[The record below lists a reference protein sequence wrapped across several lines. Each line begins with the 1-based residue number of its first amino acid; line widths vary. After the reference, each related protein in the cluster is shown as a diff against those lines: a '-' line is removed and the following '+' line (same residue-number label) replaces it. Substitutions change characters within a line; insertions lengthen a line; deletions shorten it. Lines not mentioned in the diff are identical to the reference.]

1 MAGRRPRWLRA
12 RPPAPWLSACLLSAG
27 LALGAVPPPA
37 AAQPA
42 LLPPGAADA
51 PPLPLPLPPA
61 PLPPP
66 APGSGAPGI
75 GSPGLAAPGLST
87 PGPVDAPPVPRPT
100 LPAPEAAIIRPALV
114 AELSQSTVEITT
126 GFTGTE
132 LLVFGAT
139 DRLLGPQPGGAPQ
152 DDVVVIARNAAEP
165 MIVRRKVRV
174 LGFWINGP
182 SARFRSVPGFYSVTA
197 TRPLR
202 DLLAAD
208 ELETKRIGLAHL
220 PLDSTGVQDP
230 AYRQALLRLKL
241 DSQLW
246 QEPETPLHIA
256 GSRLFRAR
264 LHLPAIVQTGDYIV
278 EVLLVRDGRVRARQ
292 ELGFRVDRVGMAARI
307 ADVATEAPL
316 VYGVFCVLL
325 AAFAGWLGSVLF
337 RRG

>member
-1 MAGRRPRWLRA
+1 MTAAAGRLRA
-12 RPPAPWLSACLLSAG
+12 VLLLAG
-27 LALGAVPPPA
+27 LLLAPLCAAAQGVPASPDAGLPVLPPPA
-37 AAQPA
+37 
-42 LLPPGAADA
+42 
-51 PPLPLPLPPA
+51 LPLPPLT
-61 PLPPP
+61 PLPPPP
-66 APGSGAPGI
+66 APGGA
-75 GSPGLAAPGLST
+75 
-87 PGPVDAPPVPRPT
+87 DAPPAPRP
-100 LPAPEAAIIRPALV
+100 LPTSPEAAGIIRPALV

-165 MIVRRKVRV
+165 MIVRRKVNV

-182 SARFRSVPGFYSVTA
+182 SARFRSVPGYYAVTA

-202 DLLAAD
+202 DLLPAD
-208 ELETKRIGLAHL
+208 ELETKHIGLSHL
-220 PLDSTGVQDP
+220 PLEATGVQDP
-230 AYRQALLRLKL
+230 AYRQALEQLKR
-241 DSQLW
+241 DAQLW

-264 LHLPAIVQTGDYIV
+264 LHLPATVQTGDYVV

-292 ELGFRVDRVGMAARI
+292 ALDFKVDRVGMAARI
-307 ADVATEAPL
+307 ADVAAEAPL
-316 VYGVFCVLL
+316 VYGVLCVLL

-337 RRG
+337 RRS